1 MCSLRGH
8 AYAVTNVQFSD
19 DGTQVISGSTDDTVR
34 FWDVASGDELR
45 QVEGKQFAFV
55 EGASDKHN
63 SRNHVLTASGDVL
76 LVHDAVHPG
85 QNVGEKKAAIVA
97 CFKAPQP
104 IRSVRCH
111 GAAIFVGCS
120 GGAVQM
126 LHAPFLAV

>member
-1 MCSLRGH
+1 M
-8 AYAVTNVQFSD
+8 
-19 DGTQVISGSTDDTVR
+19 
-34 FWDVASGDELR
+34 R
-45 QVEGKQFAFV
+45 QVEGEQFAFV

-76 LVHDAVHPG
+76 LVHDRQFHPG
-85 QNVGEKKAAIVA
+85 QNVGETTAAIVG
-97 CFKAPQP
+97 CSKAPQP

-111 GAAIFVGCS
+111 GAAICVGCS

>member
-1 MCSLRGH
+1 M
-8 AYAVTNVQFSD
+8 
-19 DGTQVISGSTDDTVR
+19 
-34 FWDVASGDELR
+34 R

-76 LVHDAVHPG
+76 LVHDRA
-85 QNVGEKKAAIVA
+85 GEETAAIVG

-111 GAAIFVGCS
+111 GAAICVGCT